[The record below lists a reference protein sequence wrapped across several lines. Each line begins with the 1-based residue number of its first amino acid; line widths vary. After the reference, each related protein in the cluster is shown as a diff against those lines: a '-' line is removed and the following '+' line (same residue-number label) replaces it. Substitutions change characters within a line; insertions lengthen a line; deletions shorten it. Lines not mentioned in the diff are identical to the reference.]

1 MVVPAAVT
9 KRLPVL
15 FQHALLMPCL
25 PLLPDWSPV
34 VLLVLLVLLV
44 LVLLVPAALV
54 VPVWEAVE
62 AVAGRDEKSGAQERV
77 DQRSQSPCA
86 SVERRRRLSG
96 SGQNETVVA
105 TPVCPERHATGA

>member
-34 VLLVLLVLLV
+34 VLVLVLLVLL
-44 LVLLVPAALV
+44 LVLLVPAVLV
-54 VPVWEAVE
+54 VPVWEE
-62 AVAGRDEKSGAQERV
+62 GAVAGRDEKSGAQERV